1 MATSARWK
9 LNSTVNDLDVTKQT
23 VENAESRARL
33 QIKTSVLK
41 LPHGNI
47 RQFAQALHHEAD
59 ELCQRGEYESALVLY
74 HRAATV
80 CPRDSR
86 HSVAARRTAA
96 TINSWNNSEK
106 SSTKDDAISRT
117 TSSHDVTLKAH
128 DTPKSFDDLSII
140 TDVKHLNHKKTSGKI
155 FPTLGPLTS
164 KLIRSM
170 AMLKHV
176 NNRANAMLKNLK
188 ANFNAGKMKTSLRL
202 AEDLLT
208 LSSGLEDSRYR
219 ILTYQ
224 YLSLIHMK
232 LGRHDRACSNVAMI
246 VRLSK
251 STNDVILL
259 SRALVT
265 LGRVHLSFGHLEAAA
280 RALENL
286 SIHVDHPVPRAWVHH
301 EIGRCHLETGKY
313 VKALRKA
320 TQCRECA
327 EEANSKKWTFHADL
341 LRAQCLA
348 MLGRFAGDDSISQ
361 TVVPKALEELR
372 IAAKISEEEGDTPTL
387 SYIRDL
393 IEQLNRALR
402 EVTFSEERCFESILR
417 RLSPRCKEPGL
428 TEGNE
433 AITSS
438 GIRRTTRSR
447 DNDALTPFYSDGLEN
462 EIFDQREIESNSN
475 SVDSAVS
482 CRSKNTNVTYA
493 IDSYTD
499 VSYKDKLDGMRI
511 CDDELLSRESHM
523 TFRTC
528 YKESRHSISED
539 KALVSLKQ
547 PIATCSSNVK
557 KCGRQTECETFRISR
572 SYEGVTLIPL
582 LTKRSMMPSL
592 EHRVAVR
599 HPLKWKNRIMMR
611 NSPFTKHFP
620 TSMSLPKT
628 KRAKLRKHVRNYATT
643 KL

>member
-9 LNSTVNDLDVTKQT
+9 LNSTVHDLDVTKQT

-33 QIKTSVLK
+33 QIKTSVSK
-41 LPHGNI
+41 LSHGNT

-80 CPRDSR
+80 CPRDSS
-86 HSVAARRTAA
+86 HSVAARRTVA
-96 TINSWNNSEK
+96 TISSWNNSEK
-106 SSTKDDAISRT
+106 SSTRDDANSRA
-117 TSSHDVTLKAH
+117 TSSHDNVALKAR
-128 DTPKSFDDLSII
+128 DTSKYLD
-140 TDVKHLNHKKTSGKI
+140 NRKKTSGKI
-155 FPTLGPLTS
+155 LSSLGPLTS
-164 KLIRSM
+164 KLIQSM
-170 AMLKHV
+170 TMSKHV

-188 ANFNAGKMKTSLRL
+188 VNFNAGKMKTSLRL

-208 LSSGLEDSRYR
+208 LSSGLEDSRRYR
-219 ILTYQ
+219 ILAYQ
-224 YLSLIHMK
+224 YLSLIHTG
-232 LGRHDRACSNVAMI
+232 LGRHDRACSNVAMM

-251 STNDVILL
+251 STNDVVLL

-265 LGRVHLSFGHLEAAA
+265 LGRVHLSFGHLKAAE

-348 MLGRFAGDDSISQ
+348 MLGRFAE
-361 TVVPKALEELR
+361 ALEELR

-402 EVTFSEERCFESILR
+402 EVTFSEEGCLESILQ
-417 RLSPRCKEPGL
+417 RLSPRKKPGL
-428 TEGNE
+428 SEE
-433 AITSS
+433 DKAITSS
-438 GIRRTTRSR
+438 GIRRMTRSK
-447 DNDALTPFYSDGLEN
+447 DYDALTPPFYSDCLED
-462 EIFDQREIESNSN
+462 EILDQREIESNSS

-482 CRSKNTNVTYA
+482 CRSKNTNLTYA

-511 CDDELLSRESHM
+511 CDDELLSRESHI

-528 YKESRHSISED
+528 YKESRHSINED
-539 KALVSLKQ
+539 KASVSLKQ
-547 PIATCSSNVK
+547 PIATCSSNVER
-557 KCGRQTECETFRISR
+557 CSGQAECETFRISR
-572 SYEGVTLIPL
+572 SYEGVTLTPL
-582 LTKRSMMPSL
+582 LTKRSMTPSL

-599 HPLKWKNRIMMR
+599 HSLKWKNRITMR
-611 NSPFTKHFP
+611 NPSFTKHFP

-628 KRAKLRKHVRNYATT
+628 KRAKLKKNVRNYATT